1 MKTTKKERQ
10 GWPYVSHELYI
21 GLANSCLCLV
31 STKSSHF
38 IPCYH
43 PVTCLV
49 SLFSLKWNSKHSRW
63 VNIKKRSVDGCS
75 LKVLAASPFINCH
88 SDAHFA
94 PNMNLSGIFLWESP
108 LGRLCSL
115 SLRRGQRW
123 GERMRWNRWDEERY
137 CTVWTAGGSEA
148 LWRAAVLTRGE
159 PLTVLPSKVRQD
171 RRHPLLK
178 LCS

>member
-43 PVTCLV
+43 PVRCLV
-49 SLFSLKWNSKHSRW
+49 SLFSLKWNSKHSMW

-115 SLRRGQRW
+115 YWGEARGEGRGWGETVETRRGTVRYELPGAQRHFD
-123 GERMRWNRWDEERY
+123 ERPSWREVN
-137 CTVWTAGGSEA
+137 
-148 LWRAAVLTRGE
+148 LWLFY
-159 PLTVLPSKVRQD
+159 
-171 RRHPLLK
+171 HPRSARTDDIL
-178 LCS
+178 S